1 MTPSARWEQW
11 DGEDFPATRLNS
23 VVYYYPGKVDI
34 EEHDHINDLI
44 TEVHQD
50 GVTPSKLAARALL
63 EKAVVVHGLVQQ
75 ELGELTFY
83 TGDEAYGRGVFEA
96 TWVELDEY
104 SD

>member
-11 DGEDFPATRLNS
+11 DGAGFPATRLNS
-23 VVYYYPGKVDI
+23 VVYYFPGKVDI

-44 TEVHQD
+44 AEIHQD

-63 EKAVVVHGLVQQ
+63 EEATVVHGQARQ
-75 ELGELTFY
+75 ELGELTYY
-83 TGDEAYGRGVFEA
+83 TGDDPHGISAFDA

-104 SD
+104 VE